1 MAASICFSI
10 TKGDKEVIALSKF
23 DLMTMNFGKLSGL
36 KKFIGLSSSESALCR
51 LFELACDSEG

>member
-10 TKGDKEVIALSKF
+10 TKGEKEVIALSEF
-23 DLMTMNFGKLSGL
+23 DLMTMNFGTLSGL
-36 KKFIGLSSSESALCR
+36 KKFIGLSSSASALWR